1 MVAEKVPAAMC
12 SLIGTAKLN
21 GLDPESYALR
31 GPNFATPSMRRPV
44 EVKTYFA
51 FFFP

>member
-21 GLDPESYALR
+21 GLDPESYALSGVKLR
-31 GPNFATPSMRRPV
+31 DSRLTP
-44 EVKTYFA
+44 
-51 FFFP
+51 